1 MKSKKTALWMVLLLF
16 VFGLSVRGARA
27 QDNNPSGARVRISGA
42 YSFVSDA
49 GLASR
54 DNSSSA
60 LTSEIGV
67 RLSPRF
73 SAKFGVFNHPDGQ
86 VYAAGPEYR
95 LLASKFLPS
104 TDAFKADK
112 FELFV
117 HGLIGAS
124 RSAEHTKFAAVVG
137 GGIDFQIEPN
147 VAIRIAQVEYLRA
160 PFLNNGGQVF
170 AQNSLKISTGI
181 ALTFGK

>member
-1 MKSKKTALWMVLLLF
+1 LVLAG
-16 VFGLSVRGARA
+16 VAAA
-27 QDNNPSGARVRISGA
+27 QTNNPTSARVRISGA
-42 YSFVSDA
+42 YLFVSDA

-54 DNSSSA
+54 DNSSNA

-73 SAKFGVFNHPDGQ
+73 SAKVAVFNHPDGQ

-95 LLASKFLPS
+95 FLASKLLPS

-117 HGLIGAS
+117 HALIGAS
-124 RSAEHTKFAAVVG
+124 RSAEQTKFAYAVG
-137 GGIDFQIEPN
+137 GGVDFQVEPN

-170 AQNSLKISTGI
+170 AQNSLKVSTGLS
-181 ALTFGK
+181 LTF